1 MSTPKRVVH
10 ITTVHHPTDPRI
22 YHKECLSLKQAG
34 FDVYL
39 VAKDDKQT
47 DEKPIK
53 HVRLKSYKSRLKRM
67 IFGTIDAYKKA
78 KRLRAD
84 IYHFHDPEL
93 MIVGWLLKK
102 KSNVVIYD
110 IHEDYVTSIL
120 QKQYVNR
127 WLRLFLAKLYKIL
140 EKLLTRRMELCL
152 AEKYYYDI
160 YKRGVCVLNYPLMND
175 ITLNNRH
182 DNRSFEQK
190 VLYTG
195 NVTEDR
201 GALIHARL
209 PLIDEHISVHF
220 IGKCDSQ
227 LADQMKQI
235 AANAKDRITIEGVD
249 RFVEKE
255 DIEKAY
261 INHRWLAGIAIFP
274 PTDHYMKKELTKFF
288 EYMNAGL
295 PIICSNFPVWKSFV
309 ETYECGI
316 AVDPYDETDIK
327 RAIDYLRDHPEEARR
342 MGKNGKRA
350 VSEKLNWQVEE
361 RKLINWYN
369 ELLKGSC

>member
-1 MSTPKRVVH
+1 
-10 ITTVHHPTDPRI
+10 
-22 YHKECLSLKQAG
+22 
-34 FDVYL
+34 
-39 VAKDDKQT
+39 
-47 DEKPIK
+47 
-53 HVRLKSYKSRLKRM
+53 
-67 IFGTIDAYKKA
+67 
-78 KRLRAD
+78 
-84 IYHFHDPEL
+84 
-93 MIVGWLLKK
+93 
-102 KSNVVIYD
+102 
-110 IHEDYVTSIL
+110 
-120 QKQYVNR
+120 
-127 WLRLFLAKLYKIL
+127 
-140 EKLLTRRMELCL
+140 
-152 AEKYYYDI
+152 
-160 YKRGVCVLNYPLMND
+160 
-175 ITLNNRH
+175 
-182 DNRSFEQK
+182 
-190 VLYTG
+190 
-195 NVTEDR
+195 
-201 GALIHARL
+201 
-209 PLIDEHISVHF
+209 
-220 IGKCDSQ
+220 
-227 LADQMKQI
+227 MKQI

>member
-1 MSTPKRVVH
+1 
-10 ITTVHHPTDPRI
+10 
-22 YHKECLSLKQAG
+22 
-34 FDVYL
+34 
-39 VAKDDKQT
+39 
-47 DEKPIK
+47 
-53 HVRLKSYKSRLKRM
+53 M

-127 WLRLFLAKLYKIL
+127 WLRLFLSKLYKIL

-220 IGKCDSQ
+220 IGK
-227 LADQMKQI
+227 
-235 AANAKDRITIEGVD
+235 
-249 RFVEKE
+249 
-255 DIEKAY
+255 
-261 INHRWLAGIAIFP
+261 
-274 PTDHYMKKELTKFF
+274 
-288 EYMNAGL
+288 
-295 PIICSNFPVWKSFV
+295 
-309 ETYECGI
+309 
-316 AVDPYDETDIK
+316 
-327 RAIDYLRDHPEEARR
+327 
-342 MGKNGKRA
+342 
-350 VSEKLNWQVEE
+350 
-361 RKLINWYN
+361 
-369 ELLKGSC
+369 

>member
-1 MSTPKRVVH
+1 
-10 ITTVHHPTDPRI
+10 
-22 YHKECLSLKQAG
+22 
-34 FDVYL
+34 
-39 VAKDDKQT
+39 
-47 DEKPIK
+47 
-53 HVRLKSYKSRLKRM
+53 
-67 IFGTIDAYKKA
+67 
-78 KRLRAD
+78 
-84 IYHFHDPEL
+84 